1 MKNNI
6 FNIFKKEFN
15 SYFTSPM
22 AYIFLVVFSLVN
34 GYFFSNTFF
43 LIGQSDLRAL
53 FNIVPM
59 VYLFFIPAI
68 TMGLIAKE
76 NNLGTMEVMST
87 LPIKEYE
94 FVIGKYLSSLAL
106 IIIGLLFT
114 AVHFFTLVSFGTN
127 IDYGALFTGYL
138 GLFFAG
144 AVYASIGTF
153 ASSLFDNQVV
163 AFIIGVFIVLM
174 FFLFDKLLIFVPSFL
189 AGAIQYLSVD
199 YHMSNMSRGVIDSRN
214 IIYFISVI
222 GIFLFLTVQA
232 ISSRKW
238 KTQFSSINNLESN
251 PRDWLTTLLLCI
263 FTGYLGLH
271 RFYTGHQIIGF
282 FQLFTLGGFG
292 FWYIIDFILIVSGN
306 FKDSNGDKLIKK

>member
-6 FNIFKKEFN
+6 INIFTKEFMG
-15 SYFTSPM
+15 YFTSPM
-22 AYIFLVVFSLVN
+22 AYIFLIVFSLVN

-68 TMGLIAKE
+68 TMSLIAREK
-76 NNLGTMEVMST
+76 NLGTMEVIAT

-94 FVIGKYLSSLAL
+94 FVLGKYFAAL
-106 IIIGLLFT
+106 GLIVVGLLFT
-114 AVHFFTLVSFGTN
+114 SIHFLTLVNFGTN

-144 AVYASIGTF
+144 AVYASMGTF

-163 AFIIGVFIVLM
+163 AFIIAVFLVLL
-174 FFLFDKLLIFVPSFL
+174 FFLFDKLLIFVPSFM
-189 AGAIQYLSVD
+189 AAFIQYLSVD
-199 YHMSNMSRGVIDSRN
+199 YHISNMSRGVIDSRN

-222 GIFLFLTVQA
+222 GMFLFATVQVLA
-232 ISSRKW
+232 SRKW
-238 KTQFSSINNLESN
+238 K
-251 PRDWLTTLLLCI
+251 
-263 FTGYLGLH
+263 
-271 RFYTGHQIIGF
+271 
-282 FQLFTLGGFG
+282 
-292 FWYIIDFILIVSGN
+292 
-306 FKDSNGDKLIKK
+306 

>member
-1 MKNNI
+1 MNNI
-6 FNIFKKEFN
+6 INTFKKEFS

-22 AYIFLVVFSLVN
+22 AYIFLVVFGLVN

-76 NNLGTMEVMST
+76 KNLGTMEIICT

-94 FVIGKYLSSLAL
+94 FVIGKYLSALAL
-106 IIIGLLFT
+106 IVIGLLFT
-114 AVHFFTLVSFGTN
+114 VVHFATLLSFGTN

-144 AVYASIGTF
+144 AVYAAIGTF

-163 AFIIGVFIVLM
+163 AFIIAVFIVLM
-174 FFLFDKLLIFVPSFL
+174 FFLFDKLLIFVPSFM
-189 AGAIQYLSVD
+189 AGTIQYLSVD
-199 YHMSNMSRGVIDSRN
+199 YHMSNMSRGVIDTRN
-214 IIYFISVI
+214 IIYFISVV
-222 GIFLFLTVQA
+222 GIFLFATVQSLS
-232 ISSRKW
+232 IRKW
-238 KTQFSSINNLESN
+238 K
-251 PRDWLTTLLLCI
+251 
-263 FTGYLGLH
+263 
-271 RFYTGHQIIGF
+271 
-282 FQLFTLGGFG
+282 
-292 FWYIIDFILIVSGN
+292 
-306 FKDSNGDKLIKK
+306 

>member
-1 MKNNI
+1 MKSNILNI
-6 FNIFKKEFN
+6 FQKEFS

-22 AYIFLVVFSLVN
+22 AYIFLVVFGLVN

-76 NNLGTMEVMST
+76 KNLGTMEVICT
-87 LPIKEYE
+87 LPIKDYE
-94 FVIGKYLSSLAL
+94 FVIGKYLASLAL

-114 AVHFFTLVSFGTN
+114 GVHFITLVSFGTN

-174 FFLFDKLLIFVPSFL
+174 FFLFDKLLIFVPSFM
-189 AGAIQYLSVD
+189 ASTIQYLSVD
-199 YHMSNMSRGVIDSRN
+199 YHISNMSRGVIDTRN
-214 IIYFISVI
+214 VIYFVSVV
-222 GIFLFLTVQA
+222 GTFLFATVQVL
-232 ISSRKW
+232 SSRKW
-238 KTQFSSINNLESN
+238 K
-251 PRDWLTTLLLCI
+251 
-263 FTGYLGLH
+263 
-271 RFYTGHQIIGF
+271 
-282 FQLFTLGGFG
+282 
-292 FWYIIDFILIVSGN
+292 
-306 FKDSNGDKLIKK
+306 

>member
-1 MKNNI
+1 MNKNI
-6 FNIFKKEFN
+6 LNIFKKEFN

-22 AYIFLVVFSLVN
+22 AYIFLVVFALVS

-76 NNLGTMEVMST
+76 KNLGTMEVMCT

-94 FVIGKYLSSLAL
+94 LVLGKYLAALSLL
-106 IIIGLLFT
+106 FIGLLFT
-114 AVHFFTLVSFGTN
+114 VVHIITLANFGTN

-144 AVYASIGTF
+144 AVYAAIGTF

-174 FFLFDKLLIFVPSFL
+174 FFLFDKLLIFVPSFM
-189 AGAIQYLSVD
+189 AGFIQYISVD
-199 YHMSNMSRGVIDSRN
+199 YHLSNIARGVIDSRN
-214 IIYFISVI
+214 IIYFFSII
-222 GIFLFLTVQA
+222 GWFLFLTVQVLN
-232 ISSRKW
+232 SRKW
-238 KTQFSSINNLESN
+238 K
-251 PRDWLTTLLLCI
+251 
-263 FTGYLGLH
+263 
-271 RFYTGHQIIGF
+271 
-282 FQLFTLGGFG
+282 
-292 FWYIIDFILIVSGN
+292 
-306 FKDSNGDKLIKK
+306 

>member
-6 FNIFKKEFN
+6 LNIFKKEF
-15 SYFTSPM
+15 SGYFTSPM

-76 NNLGTMEVMST
+76 KNLGTMEVMAT
-87 LPIKEYE
+87 LPIKDYE
-94 FVIGKYLSSLAL
+94 FVIGKYLAAIGL
-106 IIIGLLFT
+106 IVIGLLFT
-114 AVHFFTLVSFGTN
+114 SIHFITLVNFGTN

-144 AVYASIGTF
+144 AVYAAIGTF
-153 ASSLFDNQVV
+153 SSSLFDNQVV

-174 FFLFDKLLIFVPSFL
+174 FFLFDKLLIFVPSFM
-189 AGAIQYLSVD
+189 AGTIQYLSVD
-199 YHMSNMSRGVIDSRN
+199 YHISNMSRGVIDTRN
-214 IIYFISVI
+214 LIYFLSVI
-222 GIFLFLTVQA
+222 GMFLFATVQVL
-232 ISSRKW
+232 SSRKW
-238 KTQFSSINNLESN
+238 K
-251 PRDWLTTLLLCI
+251 
-263 FTGYLGLH
+263 
-271 RFYTGHQIIGF
+271 
-282 FQLFTLGGFG
+282 
-292 FWYIIDFILIVSGN
+292 
-306 FKDSNGDKLIKK
+306 

>member
-6 FNIFKKEFN
+6 INIFTKEFMG
-15 SYFTSPM
+15 YFTSPM
-22 AYIFLVVFSLVN
+22 AYIFLIVFSLVN

-68 TMGLIAKE
+68 TMSLIAREK
-76 NNLGTMEVMST
+76 NLGTMEVIAT

-94 FVIGKYLSSLAL
+94 FVLGKYFAAL
-106 IIIGLLFT
+106 GLIVVGLLFT
-114 AVHFFTLVSFGTN
+114 SIHFLTLVNFGTN

-144 AVYASIGTF
+144 AVYASMGTF

-163 AFIIGVFIVLM
+163 AFIIAVFLVLL
-174 FFLFDKLLIFVPSFL
+174 FFLFDKLLIFVPSFM
-189 AGAIQYLSVD
+189 AAFIQYLSVD
-199 YHMSNMSRGVIDSRN
+199 YHISNMSRGVIVSRN

-222 GIFLFLTVQA
+222 GMFLFATVQVLA
-232 ISSRKW
+232 SRKW
-238 KTQFSSINNLESN
+238 K
-251 PRDWLTTLLLCI
+251 
-263 FTGYLGLH
+263 
-271 RFYTGHQIIGF
+271 
-282 FQLFTLGGFG
+282 
-292 FWYIIDFILIVSGN
+292 
-306 FKDSNGDKLIKK
+306 

>member
-6 FNIFKKEFN
+6 LNIFKKEFN
-15 SYFTSPM
+15 GYFTSPM

-76 NNLGTMEVMST
+76 KNLGTMEVMST
-87 LPIKEYE
+87 LPIKDYE
-94 FVIGKYLSSLAL
+94 FVLGKYLAALAL
-106 IIIGLLFT
+106 IIIGL
-114 AVHFFTLVSFGTN
+114 FFTGIHFITLVNFGTN

-153 ASSLFDNQVV
+153 SSSLFDNQVV

-174 FFLFDKLLIFVPSFL
+174 FFLFDKLLIFVPTFM
-189 AGAIQYLSVD
+189 AGIIQYLSVD
-199 YHMSNMSRGVIDSRN
+199 YHISNMSRGVIDTRN
-214 IIYFISVI
+214 VIYFISVI
-222 GIFLFLTVQA
+222 SVFLFATVQVL
-232 ISSRKW
+232 SSRKW
-238 KTQFSSINNLESN
+238 K
-251 PRDWLTTLLLCI
+251 
-263 FTGYLGLH
+263 
-271 RFYTGHQIIGF
+271 
-282 FQLFTLGGFG
+282 
-292 FWYIIDFILIVSGN
+292 
-306 FKDSNGDKLIKK
+306 

>member
-1 MKNNI
+1 MKSNI
-6 FNIFKKEFN
+6 LNIFKKEFDG
-15 SYFTSPM
+15 YFTSPM

-76 NNLGTMEVMST
+76 KNLGTMEVIST
-87 LPIKEYE
+87 LPIKDYE
-94 FVIGKYLSSLAL
+94 FVIGKYLAALAL
-106 IIIGLLFT
+106 IVIGLLFT
-114 AVHFFTLVSFGTN
+114 GIHFITLISFGTN

-153 ASSLFDNQVV
+153 SSSLFDNQVI

-174 FFLFDKLLIFVPSFL
+174 FFLFDKLLIFVPTFM

-199 YHMSNMSRGVIDSRN
+199 YHMSNMSRGVVDTRN
-214 IIYFISVI
+214 VIYFISVI
-222 GIFLFLTVQA
+222 GMFLFATVQVL
-232 ISSRKW
+232 SSRKW
-238 KTQFSSINNLESN
+238 K
-251 PRDWLTTLLLCI
+251 
-263 FTGYLGLH
+263 
-271 RFYTGHQIIGF
+271 
-282 FQLFTLGGFG
+282 
-292 FWYIIDFILIVSGN
+292 
-306 FKDSNGDKLIKK
+306 